1 MSRTQCKMDRAIITA
16 DLLDIMEDHHR
27 PLDMVAHNTPLSRT
41 PLTKEDM
48 ILLLALH
55 P

>member
-1 MSRTQCKMDRAIITA
+1 MSRIQCKMDRAIITA
-16 DLLDIMEDHHR
+16 DLLDTMEDHHR

-48 ILLLALH
+48 ILLLVLH